1 MEAAMQI
8 HLQEDDFIL
17 PQTEKIVVNKETSSA
32 KKLFARRAIE
42 DHLERKSRESKLE
55 SYYFD

>member
-1 MEAAMQI
+1 MEAAMQLD
-8 HLQEDDFIL
+8 LQEDDFFSA
-17 PQTEKIVVNKETSSA
+17 PSEKIVVHKETSAA

-55 SYYFD
+55 TYYFD